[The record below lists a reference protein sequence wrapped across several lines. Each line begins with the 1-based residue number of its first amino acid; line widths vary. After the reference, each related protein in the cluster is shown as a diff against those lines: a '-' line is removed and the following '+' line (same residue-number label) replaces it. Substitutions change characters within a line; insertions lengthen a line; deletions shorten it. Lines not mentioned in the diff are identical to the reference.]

1 MPFDP
6 GKGGSNGYN
15 NFHNYS
21 NPYAPQPPAP
31 QKKSNLKPI
40 IFAFAGILVVGLMA
54 GAYLFV
60 SMNNSQSNADNSNS
74 NSVVNDSDYVE
85 VEIFD
90 VEVTE

>member
-6 GKGGSNGYN
+6 GKGGGNGYN

-31 QKKSNLKPI
+31 QKKSSLKPL
-40 IFAFAGILVVGLMA
+40 IFAFAGILVVGLMV

-60 SMNNSQSNADNSNS
+60 SMNNSQSNTGNSNA
-74 NSVVNDSDYVE
+74 NSVVNESDYVE

-90 VEVTE
+90 VEVNE